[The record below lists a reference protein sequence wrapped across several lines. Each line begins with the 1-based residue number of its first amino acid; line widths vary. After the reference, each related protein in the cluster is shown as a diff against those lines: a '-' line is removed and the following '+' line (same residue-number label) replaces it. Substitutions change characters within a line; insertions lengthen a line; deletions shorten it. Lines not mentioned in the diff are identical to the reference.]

1 MVKSETR
8 RDAEILVRNPSPRL
22 FGKKLKFRDSKQVKN
37 RPCQNFP
44 RPTFFEVPF
53 ATPVSGG
60 MNIPLFFTWVASK
73 LELGSNAH
81 ACINFHTNL
90 AARHEEP
97 LVCPRE
103 RDKVRILSR
112 ENCLQIRDC
121 AIITW
126 RGGWEMGEI
135 CPKSKSCP
143 RCH

>member
-1 MVKSETR
+1 
-8 RDAEILVRNPSPRL
+8 
-22 FGKKLKFRDSKQVKN
+22 
-37 RPCQNFP
+37 
-44 RPTFFEVPF
+44 
-53 ATPVSGG
+53 
-60 MNIPLFFTWVASK
+60 MNISLFFTSLASK

-81 ACINFHTNL
+81 ACINFHTSL

-135 CPKSKSCP
+135 CPKVSHALAIFKQKLISTP
-143 RCH
+143 PPYIMIILRLPLPPLEKRLLPLIPSYLVYLLDFFFRYKHHFK

>member
-1 MVKSETR
+1 M
-8 RDAEILVRNPSPRL
+8 
-22 FGKKLKFRDSKQVKN
+22 
-37 RPCQNFP
+37 
-44 RPTFFEVPF
+44 
-53 ATPVSGG
+53 
-60 MNIPLFFTWVASK
+60 
-73 LELGSNAH
+73 ELGSNAH
-81 ACINFHTNL
+81 ACINFHTSL

-135 CPKSKSCP
+135 CPKTKSCP
-143 RCH
+143 PSH